1 MHNPGAMPEPA
12 PCPVPRLLSV
22 NVGAA
27 RLLRVGGRTVL
38 SGIRKSPVDGPVAV
52 GALGLAGDEQA
63 DLNVHGGLQKAVYA
77 YPSEHL
83 PYWQAARRAGGA
95 SLFDEALPA
104 GFMGENLTVQGL
116 LEHEVYVGD
125 RLHFPECTLRVTA
138 PREPCYKFNAVMGFV
153 QAGRAMAQTGRC
165 GFYLAVER
173 PGSLEAGQ
181 HARLEPG
188 QRALSIAQALAGKW
202 AKHKR

>member
-95 SLFDEALPA
+95 S
-104 GFMGENLTVQGL
+104 
-116 LEHEVYVGD
+116 
-125 RLHFPECTLRVTA
+125 
-138 PREPCYKFNAVMGFV
+138 
-153 QAGRAMAQTGRC
+153 
-165 GFYLAVER
+165 YLAVEV
-173 PGSLEAGQ
+173 PGDLRAGSALRLMPGPRRLSVAEAI
-181 HARLEPG
+181 R
-188 QRALSIAQALAGKW
+188 GKW
-202 AKHKR
+202 ARHRNG